1 MGSQLTATERLHFN
15 VFDFEHHF
23 EDCELEL
30 HAQLE
35 KQEELFFTVHRH
47 IALYTHTSTHTESLF
62 NWRLALAWLR
72 MRNDRTLTSTCHSPS
87 TSTGRRWLA
96 KAVGLTRRS
105 LGLQIDLNAKNNN
118 ELPIRERLSRLLSLS
133 LASPTVARCLSI
145 NNAVKRL

>member
-23 EDCELEL
+23 EDCALEL
-30 HAQLE
+30 HAQQQKL
-35 KQEELFFTVHRH
+35 EELFFLLFIDTSHSN
-47 IALYTHTSTHTESLF
+47 THTSTHTESLF
-62 NWRLALAWLR
+62 NWRLALGWLR

-87 TSTGRRWLA
+87 TSTGGRWLA

-118 ELPIRERLSRLLSLS
+118 ELPM
-133 LASPTVARCLSI
+133 
-145 NNAVKRL
+145 